1 MPQMNI
7 FSKRGNHKRSC
18 KSFRKR
24 RQCNY
29 ISVSKHWLYIK
40 TVFLF
45 GSWKLHSPLLSSKAF
60 HARESEIM
68 TGWGLV
74 VRWSWRS
81 FMCLVT
87 LLHLPHFTHHAQLSF
102 QRPIQQLADT
112 RMLWNPQMPLS
123 YLFIFF
129 LIVWLNISLG
139 SLKQIQ
145 LIDSESSAFKHVW
158 LILVLF
164 CQKGSYF

>member
-1 MPQMNI
+1 MPKMNI
-7 FSKRGNHKRSC
+7 FSKRGNHRRSC

-29 ISVSKHWLYIK
+29 ILVSRHWLYIK

-45 GSWKLHSPLLSSKAF
+45 GSWKLPSPLLFSKAF
-60 HARESEIM
+60 HAKESWIM

-81 FMCLVT
+81 FRCLFT

-102 QRPIQQLADT
+102 HRPVLELAKT
-112 RMLWNPQMPLS
+112 WMLWNPQMHLS
-123 YLFIFF
+123 HLFICF
-129 LIVWLNISLG
+129 LLVWLSISLANHWG
-139 SLKQIQ
+139 KSN
-145 LIDSESSAFKHVW
+145 W
-158 LILVLF
+158 
-164 CQKGSYF
+164 